1 MTDHA
6 ELRRVA
12 EAATPGARYQGTD
25 ERVIVAG
32 NGTIICTVSGA
43 ISGPSVMAD
52 AEFLCAT
59 DPKTVLDLLDE
70 IDRLKAEN
78 DRLRQGMK
86 GDYDIDAWLDWSKEK
101 ERIKSENDA
110 LRGALQAVEA
120 EVDGNLRPLTRDLV
134 NMVSGLKNGSHP
146 NDIYEHCDEI
156 ERIIGAALEGATK
169 R

>member
-59 DPKTVLDLLDE
+59 DPKTVLALLDE
-70 IDRLKAEN
+70 IDKLKAEN
-78 DRLRQGMK
+78 D
-86 GDYDIDAWLDWSKEK
+86 
-101 ERIKSENDA
+101 A
-110 LRGALQAVEA
+110 LREALSQISNASCSDARSVVIA
-120 EVDGNLRPLTRDLV
+120 RTVLT
-134 NMVSGLKNGSHP
+134 K
-146 NDIYEHCDEI
+146 
-156 ERIIGAALEGATK
+156 GATK
-169 R
+169 